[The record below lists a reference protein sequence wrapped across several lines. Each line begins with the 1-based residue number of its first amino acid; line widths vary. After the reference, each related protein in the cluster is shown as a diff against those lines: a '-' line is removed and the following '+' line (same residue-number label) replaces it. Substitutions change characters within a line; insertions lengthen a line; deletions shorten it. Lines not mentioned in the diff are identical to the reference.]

1 MKDPHARGLISTI
14 HYTLLIKSDVKLPF
28 YVVKWE
34 KDLDRTIDK
43 TEWSAI
49 WSNITSFSPN
59 VIDIETTYK
68 VLSRWYL
75 VPATI
80 AKFAPDY
87 SGLCFRGCSEQ
98 GTYIHMWWNCSII
111 KKKLEKGFFTCL
123 RNV

>member
-1 MKDPHARGLISTI
+1 MLN
-14 HYTLLIKSDVKLPF
+14 

-34 KDLDRTIDK
+34 NDPDRTIDK
-43 TEWSAI
+43 AEWSAI
-49 WSNITSFSPN
+49 LSNNKSFSPN

-87 SGLCFRGCSEQ
+87 AGLCFCGCSEQ
-98 GTYIHMWWNCSII
+98 GTYIHRCGGIV
-111 KKKLEKGFFTCL
+111 LL
-123 RNV
+123 